1 MTGETRMAELF
12 ANFEVNRAPRWQ
24 RLLRLTVFSFVLH
37 TLFFAAAL
45 YIPVV
50 REALHLVDKA
60 SGAEYVDEDYEKT
73 DIRDQAVMIDA
84 SEKLYYPQGYF
95 DTPQTAAVSVPEP
108 EIIEQPA
115 PMPITIPTPTPT
127 PTPAVSP
134 SPQPSVSPAEGQDGE
149 KVADAAAKSEEA
161 KEKELDEIAAKNG
174 VVRPNEGKINKRPLK
189 DWLAKAN
196 DLKVKGEL
204 DLSGTVEV
212 VIVAQRDEKGKL
224 HNPQVMR
231 KTGDP
236 ILVEV
241 AKELIAAINDSNVL
255 YFLEGTGGGTV
266 RFLVKLDPSQV
277 TASVES
283 EVESAERA
291 KQMASGY
298 GLLLL
303 TGKLA
308 RSGKDEAV
316 IYENTKIAAR
326 GNQIVVNFTM
336 PRQAAGD
343 MLKKQL
349 PAG

>member
-1 MTGETRMAELF
+1 MAELF
-12 ANFEVNRAPRWQ
+12 ANFEVNRAPLWQ
-24 RLLRLTVFSFVLH
+24 RLTRLTVLSVVMH
-37 TLFFAAAL
+37 TLFFVAAL
-45 YIPVV
+45 YIPAL
-50 REALHLVDKA
+50 REAFHLVDKA
-60 SGAEYVDEDYEKT
+60 SGAEYVDEEYEKS

-84 SEKLYYPQGYF
+84 SEKLYYPQDYF
-95 DTPQTAAVSVPEP
+95 NAPQAAAVAAPEP
-108 EIIEQPA
+108 VIMEQPR
-115 PMPITIPTPTPT
+115 PLPISTPTPTPIPTPTPT
-127 PTPAVSP
+127 PEASP
-134 SPQPSVSPAEGQDGE
+134 SPQPSATTANANDGE
-149 KVADAAAKSEEA
+149 KVTDGTKSEA
-161 KEKELDEIAAKNG
+161 DKEKELDDLAAKTG
-174 VVRPNEGKINKRPLK
+174 VVRPQEGKINKRPLK

-196 DLKVKGEL
+196 ELKVKGEL
-204 DLSGTVEV
+204 DLSGMVEV
-212 VIVAQRDEKGKL
+212 EIVAQRDEKGKL
-224 HNPQVMR
+224 HNAQVIR

-241 AKELIAAINDSNVL
+241 AKELVAAINDSNIL

-266 RFLVKLDPSQV
+266 RFLVKLDAAQV

-303 TGKLA
+303 TGKVA
-308 RSGKDEAV
+308 RSGKDEAI

-326 GNQIVVNFTM
+326 GKQIVVNFSM
-336 PRQAAGD
+336 SRQTAGD

>member
-1 MTGETRMAELF
+1 MTELF
-12 ANFEVNRAPRWQ
+12 ANFEVNRAPLWQ
-24 RLLRLTVFSFVLH
+24 RLTRLTVFSVVMH
-37 TLFFAAAL
+37 ALFFAAAL
-45 YIPVV
+45 YIPAL
-50 REALHLVDKA
+50 REAFHLVDKA
-60 SGAEYVDEDYEKT
+60 SGAEYVDEEYAKT

-84 SEKLYYPQGYF
+84 SEKLYYPQDYF
-95 DTPQTAAVSVPEP
+95 NAPQTTAAVAAPEP
-108 EIIEQPA
+108 VIVEQPT
-115 PMPITIPTPTPT
+115 PLPISTPTPTPIPTPTPD
-127 PTPAVSP
+127 VSP
-134 SPQPSVSPAEGQDGE
+134 SPQPSVSTPNANGGE
-149 KVADAAAKSEEA
+149 KIADGTKSEEE
-161 KEKELDEIAAKNG
+161 KEKELDELAAKSG
-174 VVRPNEGKINKRPLK
+174 VVRPQEGKINKRPLK

-196 DLKVKGEL
+196 ELKVKGEL

-212 VIVAQRDEKGKL
+212 LIVAQRDEKGKL

-241 AKELIAAINDSNVL
+241 AKELVAAINDSNIL

-266 RFLVKLDPSQV
+266 RFLVKLDASQV

-298 GLLLL
+298 GLLLM

-308 RSGKDEAV
+308 RSGKDEAI

-326 GNQIVVNFTM
+326 GNQIVVNFSM
-336 PRQAAGD
+336 PRQTAGD

>member
-1 MTGETRMAELF
+1 MTELF
-12 ANFEVNRAPRWQ
+12 ANFEVNRAPLWR
-24 RLLRLTVFSFVLH
+24 RLTRLTIFSVVMH
-37 TLFFAAAL
+37 ALFFAAAL
-45 YIPVV
+45 YIPVL
-50 REALHLVDKA
+50 REAFHLVDKA
-60 SGAEYVDEDYEKT
+60 SGAEYVDEEYART

-95 DTPQTAAVSVPEP
+95 DSPQTAAVAVPEP
-108 EIIEQPA
+108 QIIEQPL
-115 PMPITIPTPTPT
+115 PIPITTPTPT
-127 PTPAVSP
+127 PIPSPTPTPEASP
-134 SPQPSVSPAEGQDGE
+134 SPQAPVSTADAKDGE
-149 KVADAAAKSEEA
+149 KIADGTKTEA
-161 KEKELDEIAAKNG
+161 EKEKELDELAAKSG
-174 VVRPNEGKINKRPLK
+174 IVRPQEGKINKRPLK

-196 DLKVKGEL
+196 ELKVKGEL

-212 VIVAQRDEKGKL
+212 IIVAQRDEKGKL
-224 HNPQVMR
+224 HNPQVVR

-241 AKELIAAINDSNVL
+241 AKELVAAINDSNVL

-266 RFLVKLDPSQV
+266 RFLVKLDAAQV

-298 GLLLL
+298 GLLLM

-326 GNQIVVNFTM
+326 GNQIVVNFSM
-336 PRQAAGD
+336 PRQTAGD

>member
-1 MTGETRMAELF
+1 MAELF
-12 ANFEVNRAPRWQ
+12 ANFEVNRAPLWQ
-24 RLLRLTVFSFVLH
+24 RLTRLTVFSVVMH
-37 TLFFAAAL
+37 SLFFAAAL
-45 YIPVV
+45 YIPAL
-50 REALHLVDKA
+50 REAFHLVDKA
-60 SGAEYVDEDYEKT
+60 SGAEYVDEEYAKT

-84 SEKLYYPQGYF
+84 SEKLYYPQDYF
-95 DTPQTAAVSVPEP
+95 NSPQTAAVVMPEP
-108 EIIEQPA
+108 QIIEQPA
-115 PMPITIPTPTPT
+115 PIPIRTPT
-127 PTPAVSP
+127 PTPAPTPSPTPEVSP
-134 SPQPSVSPAEGQDGE
+134 SPQPSVTTANANDGE
-149 KVADAAAKSEEA
+149 KVADGTKSEAEKEKEMDELAAKS
-161 KEKELDEIAAKNG
+161 G
-174 VVRPNEGKINKRPLK
+174 VVRPQEGKINKRPLK

-196 DLKVKGEL
+196 ELKVKGEL

-212 VIVAQRDEKGKL
+212 EIMAQRDEKGKL
-224 HNPQVMR
+224 HNPQVIR

-241 AKELIAAINDSNVL
+241 AKELVAAINDSNIL

-266 RFLVKLDPSQV
+266 RFLVKLDAAQV

-303 TGKLA
+303 TGKVA
-308 RSGKDEAV
+308 RSGKDEAI

-326 GNQIVVNFTM
+326 GNQIVVNFSM
-336 PRQAAGD
+336 SRQTAGD

>member
-1 MTGETRMAELF
+1 MTELF
-12 ANFEVNRAPRWQ
+12 ANFEVNRAPLWQ
-24 RLLRLTVFSFVLH
+24 RLTRLTVFSVVMH
-37 TLFFAAAL
+37 ALFFAAAL
-45 YIPVV
+45 YVPVL
-50 REALHLVDKA
+50 REAFHLVDKA
-60 SGAEYVDEDYEKT
+60 SGAEYVDEEYAKT

-95 DTPQTAAVSVPEP
+95 DSPQTAAVAVPEP
-108 EIIEQPA
+108 QIIEQPV
-115 PMPITIPTPTPT
+115 PITTPTPT
-127 PTPAVSP
+127 PIPEPTPTPEAGP
-134 SPQPSVSPAEGQDGE
+134 SPQPSASTPDAKDGE
-149 KVADAAAKSEEA
+149 KIADGTKSEEE
-161 KEKELDEIAAKNG
+161 KEKELDELAAKSG
-174 VVRPNEGKINKRPLK
+174 IVRPQEGKINKRPLK

-196 DLKVKGEL
+196 ELKVKGEL

-212 VIVAQRDEKGKL
+212 LIVAQRDEKGKL
-224 HNPQVMR
+224 HNPQVVR

-241 AKELIAAINDSNVL
+241 AKELVAAINDSNVL

-266 RFLVKLDPSQV
+266 RFLVKLDATQV

-298 GLLLL
+298 GLLLM

-326 GNQIVVNFTM
+326 GNQIVVNFSM
-336 PRQAAGD
+336 PRQTAGD